1 MKYTTAATAT
11 DLQRLTEICN
21 ILAGGRPPRIGVLR
35 NEECR
40 RATKKAPHERSMNGS
55 GSGPGSGAM
64 IISMNDSLSEQA
76 IREQL
81 TKLLTSPIFA
91 RSERLGRFLQFTID
105 HVLAGKEDELKEY
118 VIGVEVYDRR
128 PPYNPAV
135 DSIVRSEARR
145 LRGKLKQYYEFDGKT
160 DPVRIFFRPGS
171 YIPQIRRREVQFD
184 SSSGA
189 AEPNGP
195 LASTSGDVVISVDRF
210 VDLSGTLQAT
220 TCARGVTPELL
231 HLLMEMRGC
240 RILAPASGS
249 FHLVHSH
256 LHLEGE
262 IREYDGNLR
271 ITCRLTSAEGF
282 QLASHRLDVPAEAA
296 GSFALQ
302 QEIAAAV
309 VSRITPNVRAMTAD
323 ARSPLLPRGRV
334 IPMANP
340 EKGTAT
346 AVASS

>member
-1 MKYTTAATAT
+1 M
-11 DLQRLTEICN
+11 
-21 ILAGGRPPRIGVLR
+21 
-35 NEECR
+35 
-40 RATKKAPHERSMNGS
+40 SS
-55 GSGPGSGAM
+55 PGSGAM

-81 TKLLTSPIFA
+81 TKLLASQIFA

-105 HVLAGKEDELKEY
+105 HVLAGKQDELKEY

-171 YIPQIRRREVQFD
+171 YIPEIRRREPQFD

-189 AEPNGP
+189 AELNGL

-210 VDLSGTLQAT
+210 VDLSGTSQAT

-249 FHLVHSH
+249 FHLLHSH

-262 IREYDGNLR
+262 IREYNGNLR

-302 QEIAAAV
+302 QEIAAAL
-309 VSRITPNVRAMTAD
+309 VSRITPNVRAMTPD
-323 ARSPLLPRGRV
+323 ARSRCF
-334 IPMANP
+334 P
-340 EKGTAT
+340 E
-346 AVASS
+346 VASFPWLVLRRGLHQPWHRLDRPGPGSTHHVKLTYAGE

>member
-1 MKYTTAATAT
+1 MPKSYK
-11 DLQRLTEICN
+11 E
-21 ILAGGRPPRIGVLR
+21 GPMSGP
-35 NEECR
+35 
-40 RATKKAPHERSMNGS
+40 

-81 TKLLTSPIFA
+81 TKLLTSQIFA

-105 HVLAGKEDELKEY
+105 HVLAGKEGELKEY

-128 PPYNPAV
+128 SPYNPAV

-171 YIPQIRRREVQFD
+171 YIPEIRRREAQVD

-189 AEPNGP
+189 AELNGL

-210 VDLSGTLQAT
+210 VDLSGTSQAT

-231 HLLMEMRGC
+231 HLLMEMRDC

-282 QLASHRLDVPAEAA
+282 QLASHRLDVPADAA

-302 QEIAAAV
+302 QEIAAAL
-309 VSRITPNVRAMTAD
+309 VSRITPNVRAMTTD
-323 ARSPLLPRGRV
+323 ARSPSLPRGRV
-334 IPMANP
+334 ISMASL